1 MKSEVQRGLV
11 LLFVCGFILYSQVS
25 QDVAQ
30 IISALR
36 TQNYAEAK
44 QLSDIQ
50 LQSFPQDAR
59 LWTLNGLALVRL
71 GDSVHA
77 LASFKRAL
85 RISPN
90 YLAALEGAAEI
101 EYKNGDQSAVPLLQ
115 QIVSLHPGDKTSHA
129 MLAGLAFKRGNCAT
143 AVEEFSRSEPL
154 IHSQVTALSEYGSCL
169 VKLSRP
175 EQAIPIFK
183 RIAELGSD
191 DERALYNM
199 AVVQSLARRYTDVIQ
214 TLSPAEK
221 AQPTDPDAL
230 DLLAEAYEA
239 NGDTPRAVEA
249 LRQAISA
256 NPDNPRYYLHFA
268 DLCMAHAS
276 YKVGIDMLNVGLK
289 RLPES
294 AGLYTA
300 RGVLYIQ
307 LGQYDKSDSD
317 FSRAENLD
325 SNASMGMAA
334 RGMAALQQNNLPEAE
349 ATIRDRLSK
358 QPNDAFLQ
366 YLLAETLA
374 RRGAVAGTPEFA
386 QAIEAARKAIQLQ
399 PNLSLARDVLS
410 RLYLQEGN
418 VNGAIEQSRA
428 AVRANP
434 DDQTALYHLI
444 LALRKAGKNEE
455 VAELT
460 NQFAALRERVR
471 KKEANERRYT
481 LVEQNAMAQSSGK

>member
-1 MKSEVQRGLV
+1 MQRGLV

-25 QDVAQ
+25 QDPAQ

-36 TQNYAEAK
+36 TENYTEAK
-44 QLSDIQ
+44 RLSDIQ
-50 LQSFPQDAR
+50 LQRFPQDAR

-71 GDSVHA
+71 GNSVHA

-85 RISPN
+85 QISPN

-143 AVEEFSRSEPL
+143 AVEEFGRSEPL
-154 IHSQVTALSEYGSCL
+154 IHSQVSALSEYGSCL
-169 VKLSRP
+169 AKLSKP
-175 EQAIPIFK
+175 GQAIPIFK
-183 RIAELGSD
+183 RIAELRND
-191 DERALYNM
+191 DERALYNL
-199 AVVQSLARRYTDVIQ
+199 AVVQSLARRYTEVIQ
-214 TLSPAEK
+214 TLSPLEK
-221 AQPTDPDAL
+221 ARTTDPDAL

-239 NGDTPRAVEA
+239 NADTPRSVEV
-249 LRQAISA
+249 LRRAISA
-256 NPDNPRYYLHFA
+256 NPDNPRYYVHFA

-289 RLPES
+289 RLPDS
-294 AGLYTA
+294 AALYTA

-307 LGQYDKSDSD
+307 LGQYDKSESD
-317 FSRAENLD
+317 FASAEQLD

-334 RGMAALQQNNLPEAE
+334 LGMAALQQNNLQKAE
-349 ATIRDRLSK
+349 ATIRDRLGK
-358 QPNDAFLQ
+358 QPDDAFLQ

-374 RRGAVAGTPEFA
+374 RRGAAAGTPEFT
-386 QAIEAARKAIQLQ
+386 QALKAARKAIQLQ

-418 VNGAIEQSRA
+418 VSGAIEQSRL
-428 AVRANP
+428 AVRADP

-444 LALRKAGKNEE
+444 LALRKAGKKEE
-455 VAELT
+455 VTELT
-460 NQFAALRERVR
+460 KQFAELRERVR
-471 KKEANERRYT
+471 RKEANERRYA
-481 LVEQNAMAQSSGK
+481 LVEQNATAKSSRK

>member
-1 MKSEVQRGLV
+1 
-11 LLFVCGFILYSQVS
+11 
-25 QDVAQ
+25 
-30 IISALR
+30 
-36 TQNYAEAK
+36 
-44 QLSDIQ
+44 
-50 LQSFPQDAR
+50 
-59 LWTLNGLALVRL
+59 
-71 GDSVHA
+71 
-77 LASFKRAL
+77 
-85 RISPN
+85 
-90 YLAALEGAAEI
+90 
-101 EYKNGDQSAVPLLQ
+101 
-115 QIVSLHPGDKTSHA
+115 
-129 MLAGLAFKRGNCAT
+129 
-143 AVEEFSRSEPL
+143 
-154 IHSQVTALSEYGSCL
+154 
-169 VKLSRP
+169 
-175 EQAIPIFK
+175 
-183 RIAELGSD
+183 
-191 DERALYNM
+191 M

-349 ATIRDRLSK
+349 TTIRNRLSK

-374 RRGAVAGTPEFA
+374 RRGAVAGTSEFA

-481 LVEQNAMAQSSGK
+481 LVEQNATAQSSSK